1 MQRSL
6 SGRSGI
12 ENGKNCRNMQKLIPQ
27 EFPVKKD
34 LAPLWDEKDPSCVC
48 IFLRFFFLEFL
59 QLFFP
64 FLFDTRIVFRP
75 APADIRIP
83 DFHQLL

>member
-12 ENGKNCRNMQKLIPQ
+12 ENGKNCRNMQKLMPQ

-34 LAPLWDEKDPSCVC
+34 LAPLWDDARNNKGESCLGRPHSGVWLSDVTDTG
-48 IFLRFFFLEFL
+48 LRKKIRHLFVFF
-59 QLFFP
+59 
-64 FLFDTRIVFRP
+64 
-75 APADIRIP
+75 
-83 DFHQLL
+83 

>member
-34 LAPLWDEKDPSCVC
+34 LAPLWDDARNNKGDSS
-48 IFLRFFFLEFL
+48 L
-59 QLFFP
+59 
-64 FLFDTRIVFRP
+64 
-75 APADIRIP
+75 
-83 DFHQLL
+83 

>member
-27 EFPVKKD
+27 EFPVKKTSHRFGTMRGTTK
-34 LAPLWDEKDPSCVC
+34 ERVVYEGH
-48 IFLRFFFLEFL
+48 IREYGFLM
-59 QLFFP
+59 
-64 FLFDTRIVFRP
+64 
-75 APADIRIP
+75 
-83 DFHQLL
+83 